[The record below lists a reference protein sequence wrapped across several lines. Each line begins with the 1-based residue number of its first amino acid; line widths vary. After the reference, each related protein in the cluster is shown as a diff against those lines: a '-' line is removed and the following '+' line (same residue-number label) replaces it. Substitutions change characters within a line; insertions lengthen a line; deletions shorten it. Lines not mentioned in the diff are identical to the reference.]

1 VRARDA
7 VARDGALDSL
17 LANRKSMFGLD
28 LDLHRRVRI
37 GVTGLNTAG
46 KTVFLTSLIHALRH
60 RGAIA
65 NVSAIRESRLKGVE
79 IVPLDAADG
88 VAAFPY
94 QANADTIAGADGKG
108 QRWPAHTDRI
118 SKIVLAARYAPANRI
133 TRQLGDRE
141 LRIELVDYPGEWLLD
156 VLLARIDYA
165 TWSRALL
172 QEMQTTGDC
181 PEARSYLDFVDQTS
195 AAPIRELDSWAA
207 QAARLFKHYVE
218 ARRKA
223 TGRANRLHPG
233 RFLLPGPGMDP
244 DMPSLTF
251 APLPSPDDAGARGF
265 LRSIPLPRGLRG
277 NSLHRVMAERF
288 DIYRRRVVRPF
299 FDQTF
304 AKLDRQVV
312 LVDLLGHLARDG
324 VGMPMLD
331 DELGDLQESMRLG
344 RSWLPRQVRPTVE
357 KVLYASTK
365 ADLVPSDQ
373 HDVLLQRMRTAVG
386 DSHEAARFRGADTR
400 VMTLAALA
408 ATREVTAEDRPGRR
422 YVAGRHPDGNAY
434 MHDPG
439 DLANAPADGA
449 RPSGDADGLF
459 AVESFLPPEDLER
472 RAPWPHTR
480 LDRAI
485 EFLLGDDLA

>member
-1 VRARDA
+1 M
-7 VARDGALDSL
+7 L
-17 LANRKSMFGLD
+17 GLD

-46 KTVFLTSLIHALRH
+46 KTVFLTSLVHALRH

-65 NVSAIRESRLKGVE
+65 NVSAIRDGRLKGVE
-79 IVPLDAADG
+79 VMPLDASDG

-94 QANADTIAGADGKG
+94 QANADAITGADGG
-108 QRWPAHTDRI
+108 APRWPESTDRI
-118 SKIVLAARYAPANRI
+118 SKIVLAVRYTPTNAL
-133 TRQLGDRE
+133 TRQLGDRQ

-156 VLLARIDYA
+156 VLLARSDYD
-165 TWSRALL
+165 TWSQALL
-172 QEMQTTGDC
+172 GEMQTTGDS
-181 PEARSYLDFVDQTS
+181 PEARAYLDFVNQTN
-195 AAPIRELDSWAA
+195 ATTRQDLDHWAGT
-207 QAARLFKHYVE
+207 AARLFKQYVE
-218 ARRKA
+218 ARRDA

-233 RFLLPGPGMDP
+233 RLLLPGPGMDP

-251 APLPSPDDAGARGF
+251 APLPPAGRDAVNGVLQAIPFVREFGGRT
-265 LRSIPLPRGLRG
+265 LRQ
-277 NSLHRVMAERF
+277 VMAERF
-288 DIYRRRVVRPF
+288 DTYRRRIVQPF

-324 VGMPMLD
+324 IGMPMLD

-344 RSWLPRQVRPTVE
+344 RGWLPRQIRPSVE

-373 HDVLLQRMRTAVG
+373 HDVLLERMRAAVG
-386 DSHEAARFRGADTR
+386 QSHEAARFRGAETR

-408 ATREVTAEDRPGRR
+408 ATREVTAQDRPGRR
-422 YVAGRHPDGNAY
+422 YVAGLQTDGNAY

-439 DLANAPADGA
+439 DLANAPMDGTRTPDQSQA
-449 RPSGDADGLF
+449 LF
-459 AVESFLPPEDLER
+459 ALERFLPPKGLGR
-472 RAPWPHTR
+472 RDAWPHKR